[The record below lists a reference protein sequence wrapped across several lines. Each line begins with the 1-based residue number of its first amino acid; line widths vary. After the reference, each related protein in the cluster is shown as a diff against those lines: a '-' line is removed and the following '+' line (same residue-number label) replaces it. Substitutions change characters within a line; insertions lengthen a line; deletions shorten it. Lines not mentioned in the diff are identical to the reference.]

1 MKPLKPWQI
10 VLLVIFYP
18 VGVCVLIY
26 RLLKK
31 NRLKRE
37 AEAREA
43 ARIQTFPDDYVFHS
57 AWTEAMRQIGN
68 AVPMRLAEIVG
79 QSIVNQAI

>member
-1 MKPLKPWQI
+1 MMIK
-10 VLLVIFYP
+10 
-18 VGVCVLIY
+18 Y
-26 RLLKK
+26 RV
-31 NRLKRE
+31 
-37 AEAREA
+37 REA
-43 ARIQTFPDDYVFHS
+43 ARIQTFPDDYVFHC